1 MTAWTWQTALSGV
14 IPPVISPLDA
24 RGAVHEPALAALS
37 EYILT
42 RGGAGLFVLG
52 GCGEGAWLT
61 PTQRS
66 AVVRPAVKAAAGRA
80 PVLAGVMLPAT
91 GPATE
96 DRPPRR
102 GRRDDA
108 LVAGSPYYFAIE
120 ADAQRRHV
128 ELLLDAVN
136 LPVLLYNIPPSTHH
150 FLSPDLVAGLAAE
163 PRVIGIK
170 NSAGDLDVF
179 AQFVDIKR
187 ARSDFRILQ
196 GDERVMAESLRLGGD
211 GLVPGLGNVV
221 PHVFGALIR
230 AVREGDVAEAERLQR
245 QINGLD
251 TLHAQGHWLTAL
263 KFACTAAGLIP
274 HDTAHPSP
282 PLSLPTA
289 ADRAAVAQI
298 VARYG

>member
-1 MTAWTWQTALSGV
+1 
-14 IPPVISPLDA
+14 
-24 RGAVHEPALAALS
+24 
-37 EYILT
+37 
-42 RGGAGLFVLG
+42 
-52 GCGEGAWLT
+52 
-61 PTQRS
+61 
-66 AVVRPAVKAAAGRA
+66 
-80 PVLAGVMLPAT
+80 MLPAT

-96 DRPPRR
+96 AARR
-102 GRRDDA
+102 AADDGTDA

-120 ADAQRRHV
+120 ADAQHRHV

-263 KFACTAAGLIP
+263 KFACAPPALSRTTPPTPPLLS
-274 HDTAHPSP
+274 PSP
-282 PLSLPTA
+282 PPPTA
-289 ADRAAVAQI
+289 PPSPRSSLATDNRCRRPRRELWPVVPGVGEGRLLVAVPWAAE
-298 VARYG
+298 RW